1 MPAPDHAADEFFLD
15 ARAVRRSFD
24 ACATTFDASAA
35 VHAEIRKRLLE
46 RLDVVRLEPGVV
58 IDLGAGTGHASR
70 ALQDRYSGTR
80 IVAMDLSPRMLV
92 QARRQQRL
100 FRRFDRVAA
109 AAERLPLRDGSVDLV
124 FSNLMLQWCSNPD
137 SVFGEIR
144 RVLRPNGLVTF
155 TTLGPDTLKELRQ
168 VWSRFDRHVHVHR
181 FIDMHDLGDALLRAG
196 FAEPVMDTERL
207 TITYSNGRALL
218 DELVGSGSANIARG
232 RRHGLTG
239 RTTGAGFL
247 DACEALRTNGSL
259 PISLEVVYGHAWIG
273 EKGRA
278 SMKRGGEALFPL
290 EKLRRRP

>member
-1 MPAPDHAADEFFLD
+1 MAAPDPAPDEFFLD
-15 ARAVRRSFD
+15 PRAVRRSFD
-24 ACATTFDASAA
+24 ACAARFDASAA

-46 RLDVVRLEPGVV
+46 RLDVVRLEPRVV

-70 ALQDRYSGTR
+70 ALQDRYSGAR

-109 AAERLPLRDGSVDLV
+109 AAERLPLREGSADLV

-144 RVLRPNGLVTF
+144 RVLRTNGLVTF
-155 TTLGPDTLKELRQ
+155 TTLGPDTLRELRQ
-168 VWSRFDRHVHVHR
+168 AWSRFDRHVHVHR

-207 TITYSNGRALL
+207 TLTYPDGQALL
-218 DELVGSGSANIARG
+218 HELAGSGSTNVARG

-239 RTTGAGFL
+239 RALGGGFL
-247 DACEALRTNGSL
+247 DACAALRKDGSL
-259 PISLEVVYGHAWIG
+259 PVSLEVVYGHAWIG

-278 SMKRGGEALFPL
+278 MQQGGEAFFPV
-290 EKLRRRP
+290 ENLRRRT